1 MGSYSWFENVW
12 QDIRLAARGLRKS
25 PGFLAVVVL
34 SLALGIGANS
44 TIFSVID
51 AVLYRPMPYDH
62 PEQLTV
68 IWETEQ
74 EHPGDFQPAPIA
86 ESVDWKKQ
94 NTVFKDIA
102 LTSGTEEVILS
113 RLGEPEPVR
122 VQYVTPNFFGLLGAQ
137 PIMGRVFTASE
148 MQDHSYAVVI
158 SSGFWRSHFNNDP
171 QVLGKTFNV
180 DSVLSTVVGVMPA
193 GFAPFYGGRIDLW
206 VPVDPESTRYSERID
221 HWLMPV
227 ARLKPEATVAQAQVE
242 MDVIAKRLELAYPKT
257 NKGVGKIVRPL
268 HGDLYRGAG
277 QILYPLLGAVACVLL
292 IACVNVA
299 NLMRSRTETRRK
311 EYSVRAALGAGRRR
325 LVQQMF
331 AESGLLAFLGGA
343 LGILFA
349 YWGIQIFRKLAGDF
363 PNADSVGVD
372 GRLLLFT
379 LGVSV
384 LTAMIFGLAP
394 ALRASKPDLNAA
406 LREGEGRTVAGSR
419 GRTRHVLAIA
429 EVSLAMVLL
438 VGAGLMINTMLR
450 LQRVSP
456 GFNTKNL
463 LTMLVQLPEG
473 GKYLERVPGG
483 DMEKTLPSVMA
494 FHQQLLEKIAALP
507 GIESS
512 GIVSGLPM
520 RGAMMFSFS
529 VLGHAAPPP
538 DSRPRAG
545 FDDVSPSI
553 FRTLGIPLK
562 KGRYLDEHDTASAPW
577 AIVVNEAFA
586 RRFFS
591 NEDPIGQHV
600 LLRFDPYPVDE
611 ERPRQIVGIVG
622 DVKHFGLGEEAPPFV
637 YASYLQHQAVFPGGT
652 ALAHM
657 HHYLVIRKASGV
669 VAGGA
674 SNELAGTVKKA
685 IGQIDPDLPVTSVMT
700 MEDVVAES
708 MGDQRFYMKL
718 LGLFAGMALLL
729 AAIGIY
735 GVMSYFVS
743 ERTREIGIRVALG
756 AGRGDVL
763 GLVATLSL
771 KLVGL
776 GVVIGL
782 VMAYGLTRFIASFL
796 YGVKA
801 ADPLTYATV
810 ALALA
815 GVAMLATY
823 IPARRAMK
831 VDPLVALRY
840 E

>member
-1 MGSYSWFENVW
+1 M
-12 QDIRLAARGLRKS
+12 
-25 PGFLAVVVL
+25 
-34 SLALGIGANS
+34 
-44 TIFSVID
+44 
-51 AVLYRPMPYDH
+51 
-62 PEQLTV
+62 
-68 IWETEQ
+68 
-74 EHPGDFQPAPIA
+74 
-86 ESVDWKKQ
+86 
-94 NTVFKDIA
+94 
-102 LTSGTEEVILS
+102 
-113 RLGEPEPVR
+113 GEPEPVQ
-122 VQYVTPNFFGLLGAQ
+122 VQYVTPNFFGLLGVQ
-137 PIMGRVFTASE
+137 PIMGRIFTADE
-148 MQDHSYAVVI
+148 MQDRSYAVVI
-158 SSGFWRSHFNNDP
+158 SSGFWKSHFNNDP

-193 GFAPFYGGRIDLW
+193 GFAPFYGGKIDLW
-206 VPVDPESTRYSERID
+206 VPVNPESARYSARID

-227 ARLKPEATVAQAQVE
+227 ARLKPDATVAQAQTE

-268 HGDLYRGAG
+268 HKDLYRFAG
-277 QILYPLLGAVACVLL
+277 PVLYPLLGAVGCVLL

-311 EYSVRAALGAGRRR
+311 EYSVRAALGARRGR
-325 LVQQMF
+325 LMQQLF
-331 AESGLLAFLGGA
+331 AESWLLAFLGGS

-363 PNADSVGVD
+363 PNSDSVGIDARV
-372 GRLLLFT
+372 LLFT

-384 LTAMIFGLAP
+384 LTATIFGLAP
-394 ALRASKPDLNAA
+394 ALQASNPDLNVA

-429 EVSLAMVLL
+429 EVALAMVLL

-450 LQRVSP
+450 LQKVNP
-456 GFNTKNL
+456 GFDTKNL

-483 DMEKTLPSVMA
+483 DMEKTLPSVAA

-512 GIVSGLPM
+512 GIISSLPM
-520 RGAMMFSFS
+520 RGAMMFTFS
-529 VLGHAAPPP
+529 ILGHPAPPP
-538 DSRPRAG
+538 DNRPRAG

-577 AIVVNEAFA
+577 AIDVNETFA
-586 RRFFS
+586 RRFFP
-591 NEDPIGQHV
+591 NEDPIGQQV
-600 LLRFDPYPVDE
+600 VFRFGDYGIDE
-611 ERPRQIVGIVG
+611 GRPRLIVGIVG
-622 DVKHFGLGEEAPPFV
+622 DVKHFGLGEQAPPFA
-637 YASYLQHQAVFPGGT
+637 YASYRQEQAVVPGGT
-652 ALAHM
+652 ALAQL
-657 HHYLVIRKASGV
+657 HHNVVIRKVSGPG
-669 VAGGA
+669 AGGGH
-674 SNELAGTVKKA
+674 ELAGTVKKA
-685 IGQIDPDLPVTSVMT
+685 IGEIDPDLPVTSVMT
-700 MEDVVAES
+700 MDDVVSES

-756 AGRGDVL
+756 ARRGDVL

-782 VMAYGLTRFIASFL
+782 ALAYGLTRFIASFL

-801 ADPLTYATV
+801 ADPLTYAAV
-810 ALALA
+810 ALALT

>member
-1 MGSYSWFENVW
+1 MGTYGWVENVW

-51 AVLYRPMPYDH
+51 AVLYRPLPFSH
-62 PEQLTV
+62 PEQLAV
-68 IWETEQ
+68 IWETGQ
-74 EHPGDFQPAPIA
+74 EHPGDYNAPPIA
-86 ESVDWKKQ
+86 EVVDWKKQ
-94 NTVFKDIA
+94 NTVFQDIA
-102 LTSGTEEVILS
+102 LTSYTEEVILS
-113 RLGEPEPVR
+113 RLGEPQPVH
-122 VQYVTPNFFGLLGAQ
+122 VQYVTPNFFGLLGVQ
-137 PIMGRVFTASE
+137 PIMGRNFNADE

-158 SSGFWRSHFNNDP
+158 SSGFWKSHFNNDP

-193 GFAPFYGGRIDLW
+193 GFAPFYGERIDLW
-206 VPVDPESTRYSERID
+206 VPVNPESARYSERID

-227 ARLKPEATVAQAQVE
+227 ARLKPEATIAQAQVE
-242 MDVIAKRLELAYPKT
+242 MGVIAKRLELAYPKT

-268 HGDLYRGAG
+268 HKDLYRWAG
-277 QILYPLLGAVACVLL
+277 QALYPLLGAVGCVLL

-311 EYSVRAALGAGRRR
+311 EYSVRAALGAGRKR
-325 LVQQMF
+325 LMQQLF
-331 AESGLLAFLGGA
+331 TESGLLALMGGV

-363 PNADSVGVD
+363 PNVDSIGID
-372 GRLLLFT
+372 GRVLLFT

-384 LTAMIFGLAP
+384 LTATIFGLAP
-394 ALRASKPDLNAA
+394 ALQASNPDINVT
-406 LREGEGRTVAGSR
+406 LREGEGRSVAGSR
-419 GRTRHVLAIA
+419 GITRHVLAVS
-429 EVSLAMVLL
+429 EVALAMVLL

-450 LQRVSP
+450 LQQVNP
-456 GFNTKNL
+456 GFNAKNL

-483 DMEKTLPSVMA
+483 DMEKTLPSVAA
-494 FHQQLLEKIAALP
+494 FHEQLLEKIAVLP

-512 GIVSGLPM
+512 GIISFLPM

-529 VLGHAAPPP
+529 ILGHPAPPP
-538 DSRPRAG
+538 DNRPRAG

-577 AIVVNEAFA
+577 VIDVNETFA
-586 RRFFS
+586 RRFFP
-591 NEDPIGQHV
+591 NEDPVGQQV
-600 LLRFDPYPVDE
+600 VFRFGDYGIDE
-611 ERPRQIVGIVG
+611 GRPRLIVGIVG
-622 DVKHFGLGEEAPPFV
+622 DVKHFGLGEQAPPFA
-637 YASYLQHQAVFPGGT
+637 YASYRQEQAVVPGGT
-652 ALAHM
+652 ALAQL
-657 HHYLVIRKASGV
+657 HHNVVIRKTFGP
-669 VAGGA
+669 GA
-674 SNELAGTVKKA
+674 SSGNELAGTVKKA
-685 IGQIDPDLPVTSVMT
+685 IGEIDPDLPVTSVTT
-700 MEDVVAES
+700 MDNVVAES
-708 MGDQRFYMKL
+708 MGDQRFYMNL

-771 KLVGL
+771 KLVMI

-782 VMAYGLTRFIASFL
+782 TLAYGLTRFIASFL
-796 YGVKA
+796 FGVKP
-801 ADPLTYATV
+801 ADPLTYAAV
-810 ALALA
+810 ALALT

-823 IPARRAMK
+823 IPARRAMN

>member
-1 MGSYSWFENVW
+1 V
-12 QDIRLAARGLRKS
+12 
-25 PGFLAVVVL
+25 
-34 SLALGIGANS
+34 
-44 TIFSVID
+44 
-51 AVLYRPMPYDH
+51 
-62 PEQLTV
+62 
-68 IWETEQ
+68 
-74 EHPGDFQPAPIA
+74 
-86 ESVDWKKQ
+86 
-94 NTVFKDIA
+94 
-102 LTSGTEEVILS
+102 
-113 RLGEPEPVR
+113 
-122 VQYVTPNFFGLLGAQ
+122 
-137 PIMGRVFTASE
+137 
-148 MQDHSYAVVI
+148 
-158 SSGFWRSHFNNDP
+158 
-171 QVLGKTFNV
+171 
-180 DSVLSTVVGVMPA
+180 
-193 GFAPFYGGRIDLW
+193 
-206 VPVDPESTRYSERID
+206 
-221 HWLMPV
+221 
-227 ARLKPEATVAQAQVE
+227 
-242 MDVIAKRLELAYPKT
+242 
-257 NKGVGKIVRPL
+257 
-268 HGDLYRGAG
+268 
-277 QILYPLLGAVACVLL
+277 
-292 IACVNVA
+292 
-299 NLMRSRTETRRK
+299 
-311 EYSVRAALGAGRRR
+311 
-325 LVQQMF
+325 
-331 AESGLLAFLGGA
+331 
-343 LGILFA
+343 
-349 YWGIQIFRKLAGDF
+349 
-363 PNADSVGVD
+363 
-372 GRLLLFT
+372 
-379 LGVSV
+379 
-384 LTAMIFGLAP
+384 
-394 ALRASKPDLNAA
+394 
-406 LREGEGRTVAGSR
+406 
-419 GRTRHVLAIA
+419 
-429 EVSLAMVLL
+429 L

-494 FHQQLLEKIAALP
+494 FHQQLLEKVAALP

-591 NEDPIGQHV
+591 NEDPIGQQV

-776 GVVIGL
+776 GVIIGL

-801 ADPLTYATV
+801 ADPLTYAAV

-815 GVAMLATY
+815 CVAMLATY